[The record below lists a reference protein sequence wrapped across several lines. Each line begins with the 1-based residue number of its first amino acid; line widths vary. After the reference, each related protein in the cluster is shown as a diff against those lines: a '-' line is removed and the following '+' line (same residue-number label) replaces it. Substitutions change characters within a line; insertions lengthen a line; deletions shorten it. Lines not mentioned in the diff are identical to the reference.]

1 MGEEKEH
8 IHISIKGMR
17 PKIGLFIQILVSA
30 FIIVSIVFSAMF
42 LLAKKGS
49 ENLLKAEQE
58 NARLKE
64 EADSK
69 VAVPVLQCAIEIKDI
84 LAGDKIAF
92 PISLSG
98 TINSEISNSCGWI
111 LYESVAGNIKIIDI
125 KGNIIAGPEQ
135 IKLEDAW
142 LDLLLIQKPISWI
155 SGLNQI
161 YEPQTTDGIIRFES
175 TSPASGEVK
184 YKFDLPVK
192 F

>member
-125 KGNIIAGPEQ
+125 KGNIIAGP
-135 IKLEDAW
+135 
-142 LDLLLIQKPISWI
+142 
-155 SGLNQI
+155 
-161 YEPQTTDGIIRFES
+161 
-175 TSPASGEVK
+175 
-184 YKFDLPVK
+184 
-192 F
+192 